1 MSSRSG
7 PGTGLGLR
15 GRIAVRFAAIALLLS
30 VLLGTLTYF
39 TVQRLILDDRHASS
53 IEQATGDGSVIAATL
68 DAAAV
73 NPSELLASIRP
84 PSRSTPMLYRDGEWF
99 AASLQVRP
107 EDLPQ
112 DLIQHVLDGGAGR
125 QVVYIGER
133 VVSVVGIDLGEDRG
147 AYFEVFSLVDV
158 DNTLTTL
165 ARVLFLA
172 GVVTT
177 LAGAVLGALMA
188 KRVLQPLR
196 EVTEVAEDI
205 AGGDLERRLDESLD
219 KDLAGLTGSFNSMAD
234 TLQDR
239 IAKEARFA
247 SDVAHEL
254 RTPLTTLTTSLS
266 VLEGRQDELSP
277 QGREALELLSSD
289 VHRLEQTAADL
300 IEIAQH
306 DAGVAVPD
314 LEPIP
319 VASLIGRLLSR
330 LRRSDIAVDI
340 DAGASAALVVAD
352 ERLMARILA
361 NLIENADVHG
371 GGVTRLRISRHGDM
385 VRLGVEDAGSGVP
398 SEERDRIFERFAR
411 GAATAGSSDSSG
423 SGLGLALAAENVRLQ
438 GGSLWVEDSSSGGAR
453 FVVELEVG
461 S

>member
-1 MSSRSG
+1 MSSRSDR
-7 PGTGLGLR
+7 GTRLGLR

-30 VLLGTLTYF
+30 ALLGTLTYF
-39 TVQRLILDDRHASS
+39 TVQRLILDDRHTSS
-53 IEQATGDGSVIAATL
+53 IEQATGDGRIVAATL
-68 DAAAV
+68 DAGEV

-107 EDLPQ
+107 EDLPEE
-112 DLIQHVLDGGAGR
+112 LTQHVLDGGAGR
-125 QVVYIGER
+125 QVIYIGDR
-133 VVSVVGIDLGEDRG
+133 VVSVVGLDLGEGRG
-147 AYFEVFSLVDV
+147 SYFEVFSLVDV
-158 DNTLTTL
+158 NNTLSTL
-165 ARVLFLA
+165 AQVLFLA
-172 GVVTT
+172 GAITT
-177 LAGAVLGALMA
+177 LAGALLGALMA
-188 KRVLQPLR
+188 RRVLEPLR

-266 VLEGRQDELSP
+266 VLEGRQEELSP
-277 QGREALELLSSD
+277 QGKEALNLLSTD
-289 VHRLEQTAADL
+289 VRRLEQTAADL

-306 DAGVAVPD
+306 DAGVALPD

-330 LRRSDIAVDI
+330 LHRSDVAVDI
-340 DAGASAALVVAD
+340 DAGASAALVMAD
-352 ERLMARILA
+352 ERLMERVLA
-361 NLIENADVHG
+361 NLLENGDIHG
-371 GGVTRLRISRHGDM
+371 GGVTRVAISRHDDR
-385 VRLGVEDAGSGVP
+385 VRIGVEDAGPGIP
-398 SEERDRIFERFAR
+398 SEERERVFERFAR
-411 GAATAGSSDSSG
+411 GARTAGASESTG
-423 SGLGLALAAENVRLQ
+423 SGLGLALAAENVKLQ
-438 GGSLWVEDSSSGGAR
+438 GGALWVEDSVSGGAR
-453 FVVELEVG
+453 FVVEMEVG